1 MTIETAFEN
10 VYHLN
15 RAMTRLI
22 ALGNKIDAHQHP
34 QQVDAVFAILKIV
47 DSVRINQIKV
57 AKDYQKTAN
66 RLGNARWWLSNQND
80 PVLGGS
86 FDDWIN
92 LQSSNTKAK
101 KEVNV

>member
-1 MTIETAFEN
+1 MTVDSAFAN

-47 DSVRINQIKV
+47 DAARIQQIKI
-57 AKDYQKTAN
+57 AKNYRKTAE
-66 RLGNARWWLSNQND
+66 RLGYLRSLITEEGDALI
-80 PVLGGS
+80 GGS
-86 FDDWIN
+86 FEDWIN
-92 LQSSNTKAK
+92 LQSSNTKAN
-101 KEVNV
+101 EDE

>member
-22 ALGNKIDAHQHP
+22 TLGNKIDAHQHP

-47 DSVRINQIKV
+47 DSARIKQIKI
-57 AKDYQKTAN
+57 AKDYQKTAD
-66 RLGNARWWLSNQND
+66 RLGQLRSFLREQD
-80 PVLGGS
+80 DTILGDS
-86 FDDWIN
+86 FEDWIN
-92 LQSSNTKAK
+92 LQSSPTTTN
-101 KEVNV
+101 KEVS